1 MGWIGYYT
9 SLIILIKINSSDMCT
24 DKLCGL
30 IRVRSYVWCLAP
42 FSIIFQ
48 LYRVSMRKRDINF
61 WSSSLFDEK
70 YEIQQIFYV
79 KNQ

>member
-1 MGWIGYYT
+1 MGWIAYYT
-9 SLIILIKINSSDMCT
+9 SLIILIKIISSDMCT

-30 IRVRSYVWCLAP
+30 IRVRSCVWCLTP